1 LAATND
7 IRDGMTYLSPGSNHY
22 MNVYGD
28 ASWEIAG
35 RESHTD
41 FTETLCE
48 ADAEL
53 PAIVGARG
61 FSSHLIH
68 FDTLHVLYRGVG
80 PDFVAS
86 TLVLVFGQ
94 KLLPEAH
101 ELARSWCRAQ
111 GASLSVDD
119 FTFSYEGRF
128 PSLNAKGW
136 DVRLLLLW
144 LAEVVPG
151 RTQGWADGEYAEV
164 INMTVRAVAKSIRLM
179 DEAEYVVP
187 PEKIAK
193 AEKYARHFL
202 LGYMWLAFAAS
213 TAGQKLFK
221 IRP

>member
-1 LAATND
+1 MYIPKEVNPR
-7 IRDGMTYLSPGSNHY
+7 ICK
-22 MNVYGD
+22 
-28 ASWEIAG
+28 
-35 RESHTD
+35 D
-41 FTETLCE
+41 FTETLRE

-53 PAIVGARG
+53 PAIAGARG

-144 LAEVVPG
+144 LVAWHSYSARFSVFVDYCLPLTSPNMYINIYG
-151 RTQGWADGEYAEV
+151 RGNYTPNYIIRSRLKWCRVALKDGQMVSTQ
-164 INMTVRAVAKSIRLM
+164 RL
-179 DEAEYVVP
+179 
-187 PEKIAK
+187 
-193 AEKYARHFL
+193 L
-202 LGYMWLAFAAS
+202 
-213 TAGQKLFK
+213 T
-221 IRP
+221 